1 MHSVQ
6 TDYKNKYKLFYN
18 ETQTSYSLSLS
29 AGSLSIRT
37 LPALPLSALSLF
49 LPAPIITIAFA
60 APVHLIGFCFFFQ
73 FFGLA
78 GLRFSPSTVT
88 QGWSFTTGI
97 CSPISFG
104 YPLNKAILPIHKK
117 RWLFR
122 RVRHARYDRCGAHKF
137 PIYWAV
143 HS

>member
-1 MHSVQ
+1 MC
-6 TDYKNKYKLFYN
+6 LFYN

-37 LPALPLSALSLF
+37 LPTLPLSALSLF

-137 PIYWAV
+137 PIYWAA

>member
-18 ETQTSYSLSLS
+18 KTQTSYSLSLS

-49 LPAPIITIAFA
+49 LPVPIITIAFA

-78 GLRFSPSTVT
+78 GLRFFPVRVSL
-88 QGWSFTTGI
+88 FERM
-97 CSPISFG
+97 CSISIAFG
-104 YPLNKAILPIHKK
+104 VNSQAYGDNSKGYGVNSASLG
-117 RWLFR
+117 
-122 RVRHARYDRCGAHKF
+122 DRS
-137 PIYWAV
+137 YQ
-143 HS
+143 

>member
-49 LPAPIITIAFA
+49 LPAPIITIAFCCPRYTLLA
-60 APVHLIGFCFFFQ
+60 FAFFFQ

-78 GLRFSPSTVT
+78 GLRFFPLPRSPKDGLSQQESVVL
-88 QGWSFTTGI
+88 SV
-97 CSPISFG
+97 FG

-117 RWLFR
+117 EMAIPSCPARP
-122 RVRHARYDRCGAHKF
+122 VRPMRCT
-137 PIYWAV
+137 
-143 HS
+143 